1 MDSPAANPLR
11 SPSGRTALRPGL
23 VADVRFTDLL
33 ANGQAVGRI
42 EGVVVFVAGVL
53 PGERAR
59 VRVTQVKPKY
69 AVGEL
74 VALDSRSE
82 MRAQPFCGV
91 FGVCG
96 GCQVQHLAY
105 PAQLAWKEQLVR
117 SALRRIGGFAE
128 VAVRRP
134 IGMANPRNYRN
145 KMALVVDHAGG
156 EPVFGF
162 YQARSHALVPI
173 ETCPVV
179 LPQLDAAIGG
189 LYAASKAA
197 DSKAAFAHAKHA
209 IVRAGAASG
218 QAVLSITTERAAAGI
233 KEEAQAVARRVRGVV
248 GISNSFEPRTANAV
262 LGRKMLYVWGE
273 REMEEAIE
281 GVRYR
286 VSPASFFQVNSEM
299 VGRIF
304 RFLAPG
310 IAKDRKIV
318 DLYCGAG
325 TFAIFFAARGA
336 QVVGV
341 EENPAA
347 VREARGNAKLNEV
360 GHRVR
365 FVEGRVEGT
374 VAHPDGQA
382 ALAEAEIVFLDP
394 PRKGSDEATLAAIAS
409 ARVPNIWYLS
419 CNPATLAR
427 DLAYLA
433 RHNYALGVVQPF
445 DMFPQTGHVETLV
458 TLRRVDAPPVVA
470 LSEREATPWDDE
482 IPEWPSDDRY
492 AKHDYPDFVER

>member
-1 MDSPAANPLR
+1 MT
-11 SPSGRTALRPGL
+11 TALAPGA
-23 VADVRFTDLL
+23 VAEVRFTDLL

-42 EGVVVFVAGVL
+42 EGVVVFVNGPL

-59 VRVTQVKPKY
+59 IRVVAVKPKY
-69 AVGEL
+69 AVGEV
-74 VALDSRSE
+74 VAYESRSE
-82 MRAQPFCGV
+82 MRAQPFCPV
-91 FGVCG
+91 FDVCG

-105 PAQLAWKEQLVR
+105 PAQLAWKEQIVR
-117 SALRRIGGFAE
+117 SALRRIGGFSDAD
-128 VAVRRP
+128 VRRAV
-134 IGMANPRNYRN
+134 GMTNPRNYRN

-156 EPVFGF
+156 ETTFGF

-173 ETCPVV
+173 RSCPVV

-189 LYAASKAA
+189 LYDAARAPESR
-197 DSKAAFAHAKHA
+197 AAFDGAKHA
-209 IVRAGAASG
+209 IVRAGVSSG
-218 QAVLSITTERAAAGI
+218 QAVLSLTTDRASVGVKDAAPAI
-233 KEEAQAVARRVRGVV
+233 AARVPGVV
-248 GISNSFEPRTANAV
+248 GVSNSFEPRTANAV
-262 LGRKMLYVWGE
+262 LGRKMLYVWGR
-273 REMEEAIE
+273 REMEESIE

-310 IAKDRKIV
+310 IAPGRKVV

-336 QVVGV
+336 EVVGV

-347 VREARGNAKLNEV
+347 VREARENATLNAV
-360 GHRVR
+360 TDRVR

-374 VAHPDGQA
+374 VAHA
-382 ALAEAEIVFLDP
+382 AGKRALEEAEIVFLDP
-394 PRKGSDEATLAAIAS
+394 PRKGSDEATLDAIAN
-409 ARVPNIWYLS
+409 ANVPNLWYLS

-433 RHNYALGVVQPF
+433 KRGYALGVVQPF
-445 DMFPQTGHVETLV
+445 DMFPQTGHVETLATLHRAAEQPPV
-458 TLRRVDAPPVVA
+458 TLP
-470 LSEREATPWDDE
+470 EREATPWDDE
-482 IPEWPSDDRY
+482 IPHWPADDPY
-492 AKHDYPDFVER
+492 ARHEYPEFVEQ